1 METALKELMSKLK
14 NVACISSSQAYLLV
28 RDQIEKSKSEVIEYQ
43 ASYEKLQAEK
53 DILVLKER
61 ELSVKS
67 DVIDFLRRST
77 AIEIHW
83 SGC

>member
-1 METALKELMSKLK
+1 MLTLLANGQSKLK

-28 RDQIEKSKSEVIEYQ
+28 RDHIEKSKSEVIEYQ

-67 DVIDFLRRST
+67 DVIDFLRRSA